1 MRKRVKK
8 EKEDPIVSLR
18 IGWGRWRAERGV
30 LDVFLH
36 LHAPYILSWAK
47 WLLDVPCSSLH
58 IL

>member
-36 LHAPYILSWAK
+36 LHAPYILS
-47 WLLDVPCSSLH
+47 
-58 IL
+58 